1 MPKTNIVDQIPRWA
15 LVLIATY
22 GIYLMQQKFD
32 LLEQTV
38 KSHEKELIELRLI
51 AARLATIAEMKGN
64 KYDNQN

>member
-15 LVLIATY
+15 LVLIAMY

-38 KSHEKELIELRLI
+38 RSHEKELIELRLI
-51 AARLATIAEMKGN
+51 AARLATIAEMKGKN
-64 KYDNQN
+64 YDNKN